1 MYRLLATDIDDT
13 ILARD
18 GTFPDANRR
27 ALTALHD
34 RGVVV
39 VFSSGRATV
48 SMRTVI
54 RDLIGL
60 EKDEYLISFNGARV
74 VSALSDEVLYEHYI
88 PRDVIA
94 EIEAYTVEHGLL
106 LQGYTDEAFVAAPGD
121 ARRRS
126 LAERYA
132 VSASMA
138 WEAVAS
144 VTDTLPRGSA
154 KLLIIDEHDV
164 LVRHREAL
172 SALSGGRFE
181 TVFSKPHYLEIVA
194 SGVNKGDALS
204 TLARHLTIPIEQT
217 IAIGD
222 GLNDCEMV
230 SVAGTGVAV
239 ANAHDELK
247 DASDVVLTRNADEAA
262 LEELVARFF
271 SH

>member
-13 ILARD
+13 ILAHD
-18 GTFPDANRR
+18 GTFPEANRH
-27 ALTALHD
+27 ALMELHD

-88 PRDVIA
+88 AQEVIA
-94 EIEAYTVEHGLL
+94 EIEAYTAQHGLL
-106 LQGYTDEAFVAAPGD
+106 LQGYTDAAFVAAPDG
-121 ARRRS
+121 ARRQS
-126 LAERYA
+126 LVERYSI
-132 VSASMA
+132 SASMA
-138 WEAVAS
+138 WEAVPRIA
-144 VTDTLPRGSA
+144 DALPRGSA

-164 LVRHREAL
+164 LVRHRAELRAL
-172 SALSGGRFE
+172 SAGRFE
-181 TVFSKPHYLEIVA
+181 AVFSKPHYLEIVA

-204 TLARHLTIPIEQT
+204 TLARHLKIPIEQT

-222 GLNDCEMV
+222 GLNDREMV
-230 SVAGTGVAV
+230 TVAGTGVAV
-239 ANAHDELK
+239 ANAHAELK
-247 DASDVVLTRNADEAA
+247 EAADVILERNADEAA
-262 LEELVARFF
+262 LEELVERFF
-271 SH
+271 PH